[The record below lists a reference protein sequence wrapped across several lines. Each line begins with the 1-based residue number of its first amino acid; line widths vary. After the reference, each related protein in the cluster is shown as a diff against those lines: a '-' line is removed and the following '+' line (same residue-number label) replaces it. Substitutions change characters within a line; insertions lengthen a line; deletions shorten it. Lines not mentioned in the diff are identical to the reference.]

1 MRCHQAALV
10 TVVFVMSGASGSDA
24 IAQGVPPRQAAD
36 LSGTIVGS
44 LRAVV
49 THEPVRAAE
58 VTIDRPRRTLRTDS
72 TGRFVF
78 RDVPAGRVR
87 LRATSFGYE
96 PVDTTVL
103 VRERDTLTVSLD
115 VRRLPQSLAPVRTV
129 AKSPERVRFEEQ
141 TTPSIVTI
149 TGNEVRRVPAIGE
162 TDVLRSVALLPGVV
176 ARNDFSAGFNVRGG
190 EADQNLVLLD
200 GIPIY
205 NPFHLGGLF
214 GTFID
219 KAVSGVDVITG
230 AFPSRYGGRLSSVI
244 DVKSLEETRR
254 GAHGAAEVSLLS
266 SSVFGGGS
274 VSDGRLSW
282 NFAARRTYADKVV
295 QWLRGSNDFPYHFQD
310 AQFRGRYLLPSGGS
324 LGLTAYIGKDL
335 LYYIDDE
342 VAQGG
347 VIDGP
352 DGPILVTPGDDDE
365 SVTFDWGN
373 RVIGLTLD
381 QPLGARTMLSQRL
394 AYTGFSTNF
403 DLPREDVMLAQS
415 VREVQLNGVISH
427 ARERHTLTLG
437 YEAAAYRTAYR
448 EKLDIGGDPS
458 DDDDIDFP
466 DPLATDGDTTMRQR
480 PAMGAVFLQDQW
492 KPTAR
497 WLVTGGVRGE
507 FVSGTQWLGISPR
520 LSVKY
525 FATPT
530 LAFSAAGGRYAQWMR
545 AMRNEDLPL
554 RVFDLWVAS
563 DEGVPVSTSNHLILG
578 AERWLS
584 DTRFLRV
591 EGYGKTYSDLAEPA
605 STVDPR
611 IRPSLLRFYDGR
623 SYGVDFYLRQLERRG
638 FSGWIAY
645 SYGVTTRERNGLSY
659 WPAHDRRHNA
669 NVVAGYAPPESRW
682 ALGLHLGVATG
693 TPYTGW
699 AGIMNRYRYDPVRN
713 VWGGPRSGGYETVRG
728 PRNGERLPFYWRLDL
743 SAERRFDVGG
753 ATLKPY
759 LNIVNVFNRKNV
771 FLYTLDETDD
781 PPVLKGASQFPLIP
795 SIGMRIDW

>member
-1 MRCHQAALV
+1 MRRSQAALV
-10 TVVFVMSGASGSDA
+10 IGMLVVSSIPSTGAA
-24 IAQGVPPRQAAD
+24 AQGVPPRQAAE
-36 LSGTIVGS
+36 LSGTVVGS
-44 LRAVV
+44 LRTVG
-49 THEPVRAAE
+49 TGEPVRAD
-58 VTIDRPRRTLRTDS
+58 VTLERPRRAVRTDS

-87 LRATSFGYE
+87 LRVVSFGYE
-96 PVDTTVL
+96 PVDTSIV
-103 VRERDTLTVSLD
+103 VRQRDTTTIVLD

-129 AKSPERVRFEEQ
+129 AKAPERVRFEEQ
-141 TTPSIVTI
+141 ATPSVVTI

-266 SSVFGGGS
+266 SSVFGGGG

-295 QWLRGSNDFPYHFQD
+295 QWLRGRNDFPYHFQD
-310 AQFRGRYLLPSGGS
+310 AQFRGRFLLPSGGS
-324 LGLTAYIGKDL
+324 LGLTAYAGKDL
-335 LYYIDDE
+335 LYHVDDDVTE
-342 VAQGG
+342 GG

-352 DGPILVTPGDDDE
+352 NGPIIVAVDDE
-365 SVTFDWGN
+365 DETVKFDWGN
-373 RVIGLTLD
+373 RVVGLTLD
-381 QPLGARTMLSQRL
+381 QPLGARTALSQRL
-394 AYTGFSTNF
+394 AYTGFSTHFN
-403 DLPREDVMLAQS
+403 LPAEDVSLRQS
-415 VREVQLNGVISH
+415 VRELQLNGVVTH
-427 ARERHTLTLG
+427 ARDRHTLSLG

-448 EKLDIGGDPS
+448 EKLDIGGGR
-458 DDDDIDFP
+458 DDDDDVDFP

-480 PAMGAVFLQDQW
+480 PAMASLFVQDQW
-492 KPTAR
+492 KPSSR
-497 WLVTGGVRGE
+497 WLVTGGLRGE
-507 FVSGTQWLGISPR
+507 YVGGTDWLGLSPR

-525 FATPT
+525 FASPT
-530 LAFSAAGGRYAQWMR
+530 LAFSAAGGRYTQWMR

-554 RVFDLWVAS
+554 RVFDLWVGS
-563 DEGVPVSTSNHLILG
+563 DKGIPVSTSTHLVLG
-578 AERWLS
+578 AEKWLS
-584 DTRFLRV
+584 DARFLRI
-591 EGYGKTYSDLAEPA
+591 EGYGKTYGDLAEPA

-623 SYGVDFYLRQLERRG
+623 SYGIDVYLRQLERQG
-638 FSGWIAY
+638 FSGWVAY

-669 NVVAGYAPPESRW
+669 NVVAGYAPTESRW
-682 ALGLHLGVATG
+682 ALGSHLGIATG

-699 AGIMNRYRYDPVRN
+699 AGVMNRYRYDPVRN
-713 VWGGPRSGGYETVRG
+713 IWGGPRSDGYETVRG
-728 PRNGERLPFYWRLDL
+728 PRNGERFPFYWRLDL
-743 SAERRFDVGG
+743 SAERRFEVGG
-753 ATLKPY
+753 ASLKPY

-771 FLYTLDETDD
+771 FLYTLDETEN
-781 PPVLKGASQFPLIP
+781 PPLLKGASQFPLIP
-795 SIGMRIDW
+795 SFGVRIDW